1 MLLSPLPPQ
10 RHRAGSKQGE
20 HPEDDKSTGRRSEHA
35 GSDQQAVRDPQLPTP
50 GISRAFL
57 TEGAQQNPC
66 STCFSLK
73 VLFCWFL
80 LQSLDEVIKDLT
92 ASVHRE
98 LTEKQS
104 LAFSMTFLPT
114 KLEFTTASAESS
126 FVFEFSSPDAR
137 SNFEQTFEDAKKK
150 LGEGNRAAVEIKYIL
165 KKVFKSLP
173 FF

>member
-1 MLLSPLPPQ
+1 M
-10 RHRAGSKQGE
+10 
-20 HPEDDKSTGRRSEHA
+20 
-35 GSDQQAVRDPQLPTP
+35 
-50 GISRAFL
+50 
-57 TEGAQQNPC
+57 
-66 STCFSLK
+66 
-73 VLFCWFL
+73 
-80 LQSLDEVIKDLT
+80 
-92 ASVHRE
+92 HRE

-165 KKVFKSLP
+165 KKEKSFQINT
-173 FF
+173 FFLTPSAMNKDQWDPEFLKAIPIMKTRSGMQVRVTGTAFRI